1 MAVFFLQNIMT
12 VVLGMTEVA
21 TKEEEDTSIIRVST
35 VCTFDI
41 SVNPFLSFYYNEN
54 SIVNFNLLGL

>member
-1 MAVFFLQNIMT
+1 MT